1 MDDQQPDNWA
11 CCSIRNKD
19 EVKYFTQVIFG
30 LIIIAFSMFQIIQN
44 TDDKHLFINILSTTF
59 GLFLPAP
66 SIRQQ

>member
-1 MDDQQPDNWA
+1 MNDDDQWA

-30 LIIIAFSMFQIIQN
+30 LIIIGFSMFQIIKN
-44 TDDKHLFINILSTTF
+44 GEDKQIFINILSTTF

-66 SIRQQ
+66 TIRP